1 MDNFGLSTPSI
12 NLQGDFN
19 TYEPDKPI
27 ADHLWGQLPQLNWY
41 NRKACSPV
49 AFTNALAGMAAA
61 YEIPALLKNGKDHHL
76 SLLETFLSLAK
87 EMQTTIGGTSS
98 RNAARGINSYFKAQG
113 VSKHFSATRT
123 GVLDENKKPHRNLN
137 LFPDL
142 ISAFAKGPVIFS
154 DTYKKGPGGH
164 ALTGIKLEIN
174 DRNNNMIIDKG
185 EAYALVIDPLNPSQN
200 YSPNSIDR
208 SGLSDDDAEDLWNT
222 TIKAAPNALP
232 FLQRVEIY
240 QVGNHHKHPGALA
253 FNYNQ
258 SSIVDPT
265 KGNTWEVNIKTRS
278 GKTKGYLYNFTG
290 LEYSELGDNLNASIA
305 PIESDQ
311 VIFDFSSFV
320 KDNKVSAELFSYFNE
335 SSDFANE
342 LSFYQLVDDQGTVI
356 DPVSGAQLTPG
367 ADGYRKAALKQAEIF
382 EASDRVSTDDDLDGR
397 ISQDAAQMGSFSFEL
412 EAINGTALFAPIVT
426 TSDGV
431 VWTTFA
437 EANQDGLDHF
447 QWQGGLSFKMEDQP
461 GLGDRDFNDLQVV
474 LTPLEIN
481 GIS

>member
-1 MDNFGLSTPSI
+1 LS
-12 NLQGDFN
+12 G
-19 TYEPDKPI
+19 
-27 ADHLWGQLPQLNWY
+27 Y
-41 NRKACSPV
+41 NQ
-49 AFTNALAGMAAA
+49 
-61 YEIPALLKNGKDHHL
+61 Y
-76 SLLETFLSLAK
+76 LE
-87 EMQTTIGGTSS
+87 
-98 RNAARGINSYFKAQG
+98 AQG
-113 VSKHFSATRT
+113 LNDKFSASITS
-123 GVLDENKKPHRNLN
+123 NNNSN
-137 LFPDL
+137 LFSDL
-142 ISAFAKGPVIFS
+142 ISAFARGPVIFFDS
-154 DTYKKGPGGH
+154 YKGGGGH
-164 ALTGIKLEIN
+164 ALTGVKLEFD

-185 EAYALVIDPLNPSQN
+185 EAYALVIDPLNPGQT
-200 YSPNSIDR
+200 YSPKSINR
-208 SGLSDDDAEDLWNT
+208 SGLSDEDAEELWNT
-222 TIKAAPNALP
+222 TIKAASNALP
-232 FLQRVEIY
+232 FQQRVEIY
-240 QVGNHHKHPGALA
+240 QDLNHPEDPGALA
-253 FNYNQ
+253 FDYNQ
-258 SSIVDPT
+258 SAIINRIDGDHWKVTTS
-265 KGNTWEVNIKTRS
+265 KAQEAQGN
-278 GKTKGYLYNFTG
+278 LYSFTG
-290 LEYSELGDNLNASIA
+290 LQYSGLQDNLNSLIA
-305 PIESDQ
+305 PTKSNE
-311 VIFDFSSFV
+311 VIFDFSDFISE
-320 KDNKVSAELFSYFNE
+320 NKVATELFGYFNE